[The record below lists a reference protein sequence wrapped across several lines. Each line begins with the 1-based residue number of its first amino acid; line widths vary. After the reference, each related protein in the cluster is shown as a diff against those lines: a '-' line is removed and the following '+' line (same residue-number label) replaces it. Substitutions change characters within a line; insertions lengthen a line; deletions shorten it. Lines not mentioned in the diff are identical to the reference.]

1 MVRVEA
7 TCSPGALMMLGGAVA
22 DWSDGSR
29 VEAASSTGAKADVDG
44 SMKSK

>member
-7 TCSPGALMMLGGAVA
+7 TCSPGALMMLDGAVA
-22 DWSDGSR
+22 GW
-29 VEAASSTGAKADVDG
+29 STGASADVDG